1 MSHCSPK
8 IQGVTLI
15 ELLIVITIMM
25 GVLGLV
31 GGSTLSAVDRAKA
44 QAEFISVHSLIKKT
58 AVRSFSTGVG
68 LSLHFKSGE
77 VSVFNGSELYSQRN
91 FEHLEF
97 EDQSLSFN
105 RNGFPDGFRISVNVR
120 GVERVIDLLPLFDNF
135 SSSGS

>member
-1 MSHCSPK
+1 M
-8 IQGVTLI
+8 TLI

-44 QAEFISVHSLIKKT
+44 QTEFISVHSLIKKT

-68 LSLHFKSGE
+68 LSLHFESDE
-77 VSVFNGSELYSQRN
+77 VSVFNGSELHSQIN

-97 EDQSLSFN
+97 EDQSARVLE
-105 RNGFPDGFRISVNVR
+105 VR
-120 GVERVIDLLPLFDNF
+120 DPCVEVLAGALE
-135 SSSGS
+135 SGSLYIEAHWAF